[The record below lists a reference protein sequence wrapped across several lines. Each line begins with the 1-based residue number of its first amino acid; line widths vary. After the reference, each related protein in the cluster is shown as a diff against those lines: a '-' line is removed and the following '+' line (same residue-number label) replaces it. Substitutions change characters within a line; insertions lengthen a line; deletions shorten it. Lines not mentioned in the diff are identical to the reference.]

1 MVRLAAV
8 LGAAFALV
16 ASASSAGY
24 IHVTR
29 LTASYQLTLS
39 VGPKETMYTAAE
51 VKAKHPT
58 SGEVM
63 VDDGMST
70 GGMSMGAGNRHLEV
84 QIKSRKTNR
93 VLSVMPSSITLT
105 DTSAMS
111 GMAMTD
117 KLHVMAMYGI
127 AEGMSDLHY
136 GNNVKLSAGHTY
148 KVVAVLKS
156 EKATF
161 SFKA

>member
-1 MVRLAAV
+1 LAV
-8 LGAAFALV
+8 S
-16 ASASSAGY
+16 ASAAGG
-24 IHVTR
+24 IHVLRT
-29 LTASYQLTLS
+29 TASYNLMLS

-63 VDDGMST
+63 LDDGMSM
-70 GGMSMGAGNRHLEV
+70 GGMSMGAGNRHLELQV
-84 QIKSRKTNR
+84 KSRTSHR
-93 VLSVMPSSITLT
+93 VLSLMPSSITLT

-127 AEGMSDLHY
+127 GQGMSDLHY
-136 GNNVKLSAGHTY
+136 GNNVKLTAGHTY
-148 KVVAVLKS
+148 NVTATVKG
-156 EKATF
+156 EKASFTF
-161 SFKA
+161 RA